1 MSRFAFPSALLF
13 LLFATS
19 ACEPAGTEG
28 FLVELSARVVDEN
41 NSGAAGVEVNFAT
54 TDGALVAELVTDDE
68 GWLRFPVYGTEILGH
83 ALWYEASGSGYA
95 PTQGWVDIDLRA
107 PESTLLRADPPNEW
121 ALWDRL
127 LPPIRVI
134 DEDVTGGVR
143 LTLYDAST
151 GESMPDGV
159 EVSLR
164 QGWNTPDSES
174 VVSTFVTVENEGLVK
189 IIGVPPGMYTLQIDA
204 GSGYEQT
211 RFPVPVTAAGD
222 GHYFVTM
229 SPALA
234 RSELRATLSWS
245 NSPADLDL
253 HLTGPTKEGLSD
265 QAAWERFHVYSE
277 APRHPAL
284 APEEDTVV
292 ELESESNTGYG
303 PESVFVHELVN
314 DGSYHLS
321 VYDTASQYEFDTVD
335 LGNSFAVVQLWI
347 GDVGSEF
354 FEVSPGVGGNTWQ
367 ATVYEVEDELWYRTQ
382 SYFDE
387 IDPSSVL
394 SF

>member
-1 MSRFAFPSALLF
+1 MRRFAFPAAALF
-13 LLFATS
+13 SLFATG
-19 ACEPAGTEG
+19 ACEPVGTDG

-41 NSGAAGVEVNFAT
+41 NSGAAGVDVNFAT

-95 PTQGWVDIDLRA
+95 PTQGWVDIDLRS
-107 PESTLLRADPPNEW
+107 PESALLRADPPHEL
-121 ALWDRL
+121 AMWDRM

-143 LTLYDAST
+143 LTLYDAAT
-151 GESMPDGV
+151 GETMPDGV
-159 EVSLR
+159 EVALR
-164 QGWNTPDSES
+164 QGWNTPASQP
-174 VVSTFVTVENEGLVK
+174 VVSTFETVEHEGLVK

-234 RSELRATLSWS
+234 RDELRASLSWAS
-245 NSPADLDL
+245 APADLDL
-253 HLTGPTKEGLSD
+253 HLTGPTKEGLGD
-265 QAAWERFHVYSE
+265 QSAWERFHVYS
-277 APRHPAL
+277 ASPRHPEL

-303 PESVFVHELVN
+303 PESVFVHELIG
-314 DGSYHLS
+314 DGSYHVS
-321 VYDTASQYEFDTVD
+321 VYDVASQYEFDSLD
-335 LGNSFAVVQLWI
+335 LGNSLAVVQLWI
-347 GDVGSEF
+347 GDVGASF

-367 ATVYEVEDELWYRTQ
+367 ATVYEVDDELWYRTQ
-382 SYFDE
+382 SYVDE
-387 IDPSSVL
+387 DDPASVL
-394 SF
+394 AF